1 MVAMMHSST
10 SSGNTLG
17 YDLGDK
23 KDKDQQVHVL
33 HTEGVLISPRDVR
46 TLNKGW
52 NPQDKSQ
59 RQVVKGVA
67 TRVASSL
74 AKQFD
79 SQASLN
85 SRVKYNT
92 GHLIISHPN
101 YDQPRLEQLAKAM
114 GCSVYEVYTKLN
126 LEIMKKLNLTNTQ
139 HVMVHHKGTHCSHD
153 HIAFNRVQ
161 YDGRVVDSSFIK
173 VRCQE
178 AAAEVSQKY
187 GLTVAELGLRKGMS
201 VYDDLRRD
209 VKECLEKALSYPG
222 FRMLLEEKG
231 IDVKFTF
238 RSADLKGIS
247 FSRGGAPISGSKL
260 DRSLSAGNVRQTI
273 RENKEESLQVRE
285 SQQNERKQSKG
296 IKM

>member
-23 KDKDQQVHVL
+23 KDKDQQVHVI

-46 TLNKGW
+46 TLNAGW
-52 NPQDKSQ
+52 NPWDKDQ
-59 RQVVKGVA
+59 RKMVKGVA

-74 AKQFD
+74 SKQFD
-79 SQASLN
+79 SQAALN

-101 YDQPRLEQLAKAM
+101 YDQPRLEQLARTM
-114 GCSVYEVYTKLN
+114 GCDIYGVYKKLN
-126 LEIMKKLNLTNTQ
+126 LEIMQKLNLLNTQ
-139 HVMVHHKGTHCSHD
+139 FVMVHHKGTHCSHD

-161 YDGRVVDSSFIK
+161 YDGKVVDSSFIK
-173 VRCQE
+173 IRCQE
-178 AAAEVSQKY
+178 AAAEVSKKY
-187 GLTVAELGLRKGMS
+187 GLTVAELGLRKGLS

-209 VKECLEKALSYPG
+209 VMECLDNALSIPG

-238 RSADLKGIS
+238 RSSELKGIS

-260 DRSLSAGNVRQTI
+260 DRSLSGPNVKQAI
-273 RENKEESLQVRE
+273 IENREEAMMVKESM
-285 SQQNERKQSKG
+285 QQKQSRG

>member
-1 MVAMMHSST
+1 MHSST

-33 HTEGVLISPRDVR
+33 HTEGVLISPQDVR

-52 NPQDKSQ
+52 NPWDKSQ
-59 RQVVKGVA
+59 RQMVKGVA

-101 YDQPRLEQLAKAM
+101 YDQPRLEQLAKDM
-114 GCSVYEVYTKLN
+114 GCDIYQVYTRLN
-126 LEIMKKLNLTNTQ
+126 IEIMQKLYLMNTQ

-161 YDGRVVDSSFIK
+161 YDGKVVDSSFIK
-173 VRCQE
+173 MRCQK

-187 GLTVAELGLRKGMS
+187 GLTEAKLGIRKGLS

-209 VKECLEKALSYPG
+209 VKECLENALSIPG

-238 RSADLKGIS
+238 RSAVLQGIS
-247 FSRGGAPISGSKL
+247 FSRNGAPISGSKL
-260 DRSLSAGNVRQTI
+260 DRSLSAANVRQTI
-273 RENKEESLQVRE
+273 KENKEESLQMKE
-285 SQQNERKQSKG
+285 SQQNKQSRG
-296 IKM
+296 MKM

>member
-1 MVAMMHSST
+1 MHSST

-33 HTEGVLISPRDVR
+33 HTEGVLISPQDVR

-52 NPQDKSQ
+52 NPWDKSQ
-59 RQVVKGVA
+59 RQMVKGVA
-67 TRVASSL
+67 TRVASSI

-101 YDQPRLEQLAKAM
+101 YDQPRLEQLAKDM
-114 GCSVYEVYTKLN
+114 GCDIYQVYTRLN
-126 LEIMKKLNLTNTQ
+126 IEIMQKLYLMNTQ

-161 YDGRVVDSSFIK
+161 YDGKVVDSSFIK
-173 VRCQE
+173 MRCQK

-187 GLTVAELGLRKGMS
+187 GLTEAKLGIRKGLS

-209 VKECLEKALSYPG
+209 VKECLENALSIPG

-238 RSADLKGIS
+238 RSAVLQGIS
-247 FSRGGAPISGSKL
+247 FSRNGAPISGSKL
-260 DRSLSAGNVRQTI
+260 DRSLSAANVRQTI
-273 RENKEESLQVRE
+273 KENKEESLQMKE
-285 SQQNERKQSKG
+285 SQQNKQSRG
-296 IKM
+296 MKM

>member
-23 KDKDQQVHVL
+23 KDKDQQVHVI

-46 TLNKGW
+46 TLNAGW
-52 NPQDKSQ
+52 NPWDKDQ
-59 RQVVKGVA
+59 RKMVKGVA

-74 AKQFD
+74 SKQFD
-79 SQASLN
+79 SQAALN

-101 YDQPRLEQLAKAM
+101 YDQPRLEQLARTM
-114 GCSVYEVYTKLN
+114 GCDIYGVYKKLN
-126 LEIMKKLNLTNTQ
+126 LEIMQKLNLLNTQ
-139 HVMVHHKGTHCSHD
+139 FVMVHHKGTHCSHD

-161 YDGRVVDSSFIK
+161 YDGKVVDSSFIK
-173 VRCQE
+173 LRCQE
-178 AAAEVSQKY
+178 AAAEVSKKY
-187 GLTVAELGLRKGMS
+187 GLTVAELGLRKGLS

-209 VKECLEKALSYPG
+209 VMECLDNALSIPG

-238 RSADLKGIS
+238 RSSELKGIS

-260 DRSLSAGNVRQTI
+260 DRSLSDPT
-273 RENKEESLQVRE
+273 
-285 SQQNERKQSKG
+285 
-296 IKM
+296 

>member
-23 KDKDQQVHVL
+23 KDKDQQVHVI

-46 TLNKGW
+46 TLNAGW
-52 NPQDKSQ
+52 NPWDKDQ
-59 RQVVKGVA
+59 RKMVKGVA

-74 AKQFD
+74 SKQFD
-79 SQASLN
+79 SQAALN

-101 YDQPRLEQLAKAM
+101 YDQPRLEQLARTM
-114 GCSVYEVYTKLN
+114 GFDIYGVYKKLN
-126 LEIMKKLNLTNTQ
+126 LEIMQKLNLLNTQ
-139 HVMVHHKGTHCSHD
+139 FVMVHHKGTHCSHD

-161 YDGRVVDSSFIK
+161 YDGKVVDSSFIK
-173 VRCQE
+173 LRCQE
-178 AAAEVSQKY
+178 AAAEVSKKY
-187 GLTVAELGLRKGMS
+187 GLTVAELGLRKGLS

-209 VKECLEKALSYPG
+209 VMECLDNALSIPG

-238 RSADLKGIS
+238 RSSELKGIS

-260 DRSLSAGNVRQTI
+260 DRSLSGPNVKQAI
-273 RENKEESLQVRE
+273 IENREEAMMVKESM
-285 SQQNERKQSKG
+285 QQKQSRG

>member
-1 MVAMMHSST
+1 MHSST

-33 HTEGVLISPRDVR
+33 HTEGVLISPQDVR

-52 NPQDKSQ
+52 NPWDKSQ
-59 RQVVKGVA
+59 RQMVKGVA

-101 YDQPRLEQLAKAM
+101 YDQPRLEQLAKDM
-114 GCSVYEVYTKLN
+114 GCDIYQVYTRLN
-126 LEIMKKLNLTNTQ
+126 IEIMQKLYLMNTQ

-161 YDGRVVDSSFIK
+161 YDGKVVDSSFIK
-173 VRCQE
+173 MRCQK

-187 GLTVAELGLRKGMS
+187 GLTEAKLGIRKGLS

-209 VKECLEKALSYPG
+209 VKECLENALSIPG

-238 RSADLKGIS
+238 RSAVLQGIS
-247 FSRGGAPISGSKL
+247 FSRNGAPISGSKL
-260 DRSLSAGNVRQTI
+260 DRSLSAANVRQTI
-273 RENKEESLQVRE
+273 KENKEESLQMKE
-285 SQQNERKQSKG
+285 SQQIKQSRG
-296 IKM
+296 MKM

>member
-1 MVAMMHSST
+1 MIAMMHSST

-23 KDKDQQVHVL
+23 KDKDQQVHVI

-46 TLNKGW
+46 TLNAGW
-52 NPQDKSQ
+52 NPWDNDQ
-59 RQVVKGVA
+59 RKMVKGVA

-74 AKQFD
+74 SKQFD

-92 GHLIISHPN
+92 GHLIISHPD
-101 YDQPRLEQLAKAM
+101 YDRPRLEQLARTM
-114 GCSVYEVYTKLN
+114 GCDRYGVYKMLN
-126 LEIMKKLNLTNTQ
+126 LEIMKKLNLLNTQ
-139 HVMVHHKGTHCSHD
+139 YVMVHHKGTHCSHD

-161 YDGRVVDSSFIK
+161 YDGKVVDSSFIK
-173 VRCQE
+173 IRCQE

-187 GLTVAELGLRKGMS
+187 GLTVAKLGIRKGLS

-209 VKECLEKALSYPG
+209 VKDCLENALSIPG
-222 FRMLLEEKG
+222 FRMLLEKKG

-238 RSADLKGIS
+238 SSGDLKGIS
-247 FSRGGAPISGSKL
+247 FSRDGAPIPGSKL
-260 DRSLSAGNVRQTI
+260 DRSLSAANVRQTI
-273 RENKEESLQVRE
+273 KENKEESLWMKE
-285 SQQNERKQSKG
+285 SQQIKQSRG

>member
-1 MVAMMHSST
+1 MIAMMHSST

-23 KDKDQQVHVL
+23 KDKDQQVHVI

-46 TLNKGW
+46 TLNAGW
-52 NPQDKSQ
+52 NPWDKDQ
-59 RQVVKGVA
+59 RKMVKGVA

-74 AKQFD
+74 SKQFD

-101 YDQPRLEQLAKAM
+101 YDQPRLEQLARTM
-114 GCSVYEVYTKLN
+114 GCDIYGVYKKLN
-126 LEIMKKLNLTNTQ
+126 LEIMQKLNLLNTQ
-139 HVMVHHKGTHCSHD
+139 FVMVHHKGTHCSHD

-161 YDGRVVDSSFIK
+161 YDGKVVDSSFIK
-173 VRCQE
+173 LRCQE
-178 AAAEVSQKY
+178 AAAEVSKKY
-187 GLTVAELGLRKGMS
+187 GLTVAELGLRKGLS

-209 VKECLEKALSYPG
+209 VMECLDNALSIPG

-238 RSADLKGIS
+238 RSSELKGIS

-260 DRSLSAGNVRQTI
+260 DRSLSGPNVKQAI
-273 RENKEESLQVRE
+273 IENREEAMMVKESM
-285 SQQNERKQSKG
+285 QQKQSRG

>member
-33 HTEGVLISPRDVR
+33 HTEGVLISPQDVR

-52 NPQDKSQ
+52 NPWDKSQ
-59 RQVVKGVA
+59 RQMVKGVA

-101 YDQPRLEQLAKAM
+101 YDQPRLEQLAKDM
-114 GCSVYEVYTKLN
+114 GCDIYQVYTRLN
-126 LEIMKKLNLTNTQ
+126 IEIMQKLYLMNTQ

-161 YDGRVVDSSFIK
+161 YDGKVVDSSFIK
-173 VRCQE
+173 MRCQK

-187 GLTVAELGLRKGMS
+187 GLTEAKLGIRKGLS
-201 VYDDLRRD
+201 VYDDLRKD
-209 VKECLEKALSYPG
+209 VKECLENALSIPG
-222 FRMLLEEKG
+222 FRMLLEDKG

-238 RSADLKGIS
+238 RSAVLQGIS
-247 FSRGGAPISGSKL
+247 FSRNGAPISGSKL
-260 DRSLSAGNVRQTI
+260 DRSLSAANVRQTI
-273 RENKEESLQVRE
+273 KENKEESLQMKE
-285 SQQNERKQSKG
+285 SQQIKQSRG
-296 IKM
+296 MKM

>member
-23 KDKDQQVHVL
+23 KDKDQQVHVI

-46 TLNKGW
+46 TLNAGW
-52 NPQDKSQ
+52 NPWDKDQ
-59 RQVVKGVA
+59 RKMVKGVA

-74 AKQFD
+74 SKQFD
-79 SQASLN
+79 SQAALN

-101 YDQPRLEQLAKAM
+101 YDQPRLEQLARTM
-114 GCSVYEVYTKLN
+114 GCDIYGVYKKLN
-126 LEIMKKLNLTNTQ
+126 LEIMQKLNLLNTQ
-139 HVMVHHKGTHCSHD
+139 FVMVHHKGTHCSHD

-161 YDGRVVDSSFIK
+161 YDGKVVDSSFIK
-173 VRCQE
+173 LRCQE
-178 AAAEVSQKY
+178 AAAEVSKKY
-187 GLTVAELGLRKGMS
+187 GLTVAELGLRKGLS

-209 VKECLEKALSYPG
+209 VMECLDNALSIPG

-238 RSADLKGIS
+238 RSSELKGIS

-260 DRSLSAGNVRQTI
+260 DRSLSGPNVKQAI
-273 RENKEESLQVRE
+273 IENREEAMMVKESM
-285 SQQNERKQSKG
+285 QQKQSRG

>member
-33 HTEGVLISPRDVR
+33 HTEGVLISPQDVR

-52 NPQDKSQ
+52 NPWDKSQ
-59 RQVVKGVA
+59 RQMVKGVA

-101 YDQPRLEQLAKAM
+101 YDQPRLEQLAKDM
-114 GCSVYEVYTKLN
+114 GCDIYQVYTRLN
-126 LEIMKKLNLTNTQ
+126 IEIMQKLYLMDTQ

-161 YDGRVVDSSFIK
+161 YDGKVVDSSFIK
-173 VRCQE
+173 MRCQK

-187 GLTVAELGLRKGMS
+187 GLTEAKLGIRKGLS
-201 VYDDLRRD
+201 VYDDLRKD
-209 VKECLEKALSYPG
+209 VKECLENALSIPG
-222 FRMLLEEKG
+222 FRMLLEDKG

-238 RSADLKGIS
+238 RSAVLQGIS
-247 FSRGGAPISGSKL
+247 FSRNGAPISGSKL
-260 DRSLSAGNVRQTI
+260 DRSLSAANVRQTI
-273 RENKEESLQVRE
+273 KENKEESLQMKE
-285 SQQNERKQSKG
+285 SQQIKQSRG
-296 IKM
+296 MKM

>member
-33 HTEGVLISPRDVR
+33 HTEGVLISPQDVR

-52 NPQDKSQ
+52 NPWDKSQ
-59 RQVVKGVA
+59 RQMVKGVA

-101 YDQPRLEQLAKAM
+101 YDQPRLEQLAKDM
-114 GCSVYEVYTKLN
+114 GCDIYQVYTRLN
-126 LEIMKKLNLTNTQ
+126 IEIMQKLYLMNTQ

-161 YDGRVVDSSFIK
+161 YDGKVVDSSFIK
-173 VRCQE
+173 MRCQK

-187 GLTVAELGLRKGMS
+187 GLTEAKLGIRKGMS

-209 VKECLEKALSYPG
+209 VKECLENALSIPG

-238 RSADLKGIS
+238 HSAVLQGIS
-247 FSRGGAPISGSKL
+247 FSRNGAPISGSKL
-260 DRSLSAGNVRQTI
+260 DRSLSAANVRQTI
-273 RENKEESLQVRE
+273 KENKEESLQMKE
-285 SQQNERKQSKG
+285 SQQIKQSRG
-296 IKM
+296 MKM

>member
-1 MVAMMHSST
+1 MIAMMHSST

-23 KDKDQQVHVL
+23 KDKDQQVHVI

-46 TLNKGW
+46 TLNAGW
-52 NPQDKSQ
+52 NPWDNDQ
-59 RQVVKGVA
+59 RKVVKGVA

-74 AKQFD
+74 SKQFD
-79 SQASLN
+79 SQAALN

-101 YDQPRLEQLAKAM
+101 YDQPRLEQLARTM
-114 GCSVYEVYTKLN
+114 GCDIYGVYKKLN
-126 LEIMKKLNLTNTQ
+126 LEIMQRLNLTNTQ
-139 HVMVHHKGTHCSHD
+139 YVMVHHKGTHCSHD

-161 YDGRVVDSSFIK
+161 YDGKVVDSSFIK
-173 VRCQE
+173 LRCQE
-178 AAAEVSQKY
+178 AAAEVSRKH
-187 GLTVAELGLRKGMS
+187 GLTVAELGLRKGLS

-209 VKECLEKALSYPG
+209 VMECLDNALSIPG

-238 RSADLKGIS
+238 RSSELKGIS

-260 DRSLSAGNVRQTI
+260 DRSLSGPNVKQAI
-273 RENKEESLQVRE
+273 IENREGAMKVKESM
-285 SQQNERKQSKG
+285 QQKQSRG

>member
-23 KDKDQQVHVL
+23 KDKDQQVHVI

-46 TLNKGW
+46 TLNAGW
-52 NPQDKSQ
+52 NPWDKDQ
-59 RQVVKGVA
+59 RKMVKGVA

-74 AKQFD
+74 SKQFD
-79 SQASLN
+79 SQAALN

-101 YDQPRLEQLAKAM
+101 YDQPRLEQLARTM
-114 GCSVYEVYTKLN
+114 GCDIYGVYKKLN
-126 LEIMKKLNLTNTQ
+126 LEIMQKLNLLNTQ
-139 HVMVHHKGTHCSHD
+139 FLMVHHKGTHCSHD

-161 YDGRVVDSSFIK
+161 YDGKVVDSSFIK
-173 VRCQE
+173 LRCQE
-178 AAAEVSQKY
+178 AAAEVSKKY
-187 GLTVAELGLRKGMS
+187 GLTVAELGLRKGLS

-209 VKECLEKALSYPG
+209 VMECLDNALSIPG

-238 RSADLKGIS
+238 RSSELKGIS

-260 DRSLSAGNVRQTI
+260 DRSLSGPNVKQAI
-273 RENKEESLQVRE
+273 IENREEAMMVKESM
-285 SQQNERKQSKG
+285 QQKQSRG

>member
-1 MVAMMHSST
+1 MHSST

-23 KDKDQQVHVL
+23 KDKDQQVHVI

-46 TLNKGW
+46 TLNAGW
-52 NPQDKSQ
+52 NPWDKDQ
-59 RQVVKGVA
+59 RKMVKGVA

-74 AKQFD
+74 SKQFD
-79 SQASLN
+79 SQAALN

-101 YDQPRLEQLAKAM
+101 YDQPRLEQLARTM
-114 GCSVYEVYTKLN
+114 GCDIYGVYKKLN
-126 LEIMKKLNLTNTQ
+126 LEIMQKLNLLNTQ
-139 HVMVHHKGTHCSHD
+139 FVMVHHKGTHCSHD

-161 YDGRVVDSSFIK
+161 YDGKVVDSSFIK
-173 VRCQE
+173 LRCQE
-178 AAAEVSQKY
+178 AAAEVSKKY
-187 GLTVAELGLRKGMS
+187 GLTVAELGLRKGLS

-209 VKECLEKALSYPG
+209 VMECLDNALSIPG

-238 RSADLKGIS
+238 RSSELKGIS

-260 DRSLSAGNVRQTI
+260 DRSLSGPNVKQAI
-273 RENKEESLQVRE
+273 IENREEAMMVKESM
-285 SQQNERKQSKG
+285 QQKQSRG

>member
-1 MVAMMHSST
+1 MMHSST

-23 KDKDQQVHVL
+23 KDKDQQVHVI

-46 TLNKGW
+46 TLNAGW
-52 NPQDKSQ
+52 NPWDKDQ
-59 RQVVKGVA
+59 RKMVKGVA

-74 AKQFD
+74 SKQFD
-79 SQASLN
+79 SQAALN

-101 YDQPRLEQLAKAM
+101 YDQPRLEQLARTM
-114 GCSVYEVYTKLN
+114 GCDIYGVYKKLN
-126 LEIMKKLNLTNTQ
+126 LEIMQKLNLLNTQ
-139 HVMVHHKGTHCSHD
+139 FVMVHHKGTHCSHD

-161 YDGRVVDSSFIK
+161 YDGKVVDSSFIK
-173 VRCQE
+173 LRCQE
-178 AAAEVSQKY
+178 AAAEVSKKY
-187 GLTVAELGLRKGMS
+187 GLTVAELGLRKGLS

-209 VKECLEKALSYPG
+209 VMECLDNALSIPG

-238 RSADLKGIS
+238 RSSELKGIS

-260 DRSLSAGNVRQTI
+260 DRSLSGPNVKQAI
-273 RENKEESLQVRE
+273 IENREEAMMVKESM
-285 SQQNERKQSKG
+285 QQKQSRG

>member
-1 MVAMMHSST
+1 MIAMMHSST

-23 KDKDQQVHVL
+23 KDKDQQVHVI

-46 TLNKGW
+46 TLNAGW
-52 NPQDKSQ
+52 NPWDNDQ
-59 RQVVKGVA
+59 RKMVKGVA

-74 AKQFD
+74 SKQFD
-79 SQASLN
+79 SQAALN

-101 YDQPRLEQLAKAM
+101 YDQPRLEQLARTM
-114 GCSVYEVYTKLN
+114 GCDIYGVYKKLN
-126 LEIMKKLNLTNTQ
+126 LEIMQKLNLLNTQ
-139 HVMVHHKGTHCSHD
+139 FVMVHHKGTHCSHD

-161 YDGRVVDSSFIK
+161 YDGKVVDSSFIK
-173 VRCQE
+173 LRCQE
-178 AAAEVSQKY
+178 AAAEVSKKY
-187 GLTVAELGLRKGMS
+187 GLTVAELGLRKGLS

-209 VKECLEKALSYPG
+209 VMECLDNALSIPG

-238 RSADLKGIS
+238 RSSELKGIS

-260 DRSLSAGNVRQTI
+260 DRSLSGPNVKQAI
-273 RENKEESLQVRE
+273 IENREEAMMVKESM
-285 SQQNERKQSKG
+285 QQKQSRG

>member
-23 KDKDQQVHVL
+23 KDKDQQVHVI

-46 TLNKGW
+46 TLNAGW
-52 NPQDKSQ
+52 NPWDKDQ
-59 RQVVKGVA
+59 RKMVKGVA

-74 AKQFD
+74 SKQFD
-79 SQASLN
+79 SQAALN

-101 YDQPRLEQLAKAM
+101 YDQPRLEQLARTM
-114 GCSVYEVYTKLN
+114 GCDIYGVYKKLN
-126 LEIMKKLNLTNTQ
+126 LEIMQKLNLLNTQ
-139 HVMVHHKGTHCSHD
+139 FVMVHHKGTHCSHD

-161 YDGRVVDSSFIK
+161 YDGKVVDSSFIK
-173 VRCQE
+173 LRCQE
-178 AAAEVSQKY
+178 AAAEVSRKY
-187 GLTVAELGLRKGMS
+187 GLTVAELGLRKGLS

-209 VKECLEKALSYPG
+209 VMECLDNALSIPG

-238 RSADLKGIS
+238 RSSELKGIS

-260 DRSLSAGNVRQTI
+260 DRSLSGPNVKQAI
-273 RENKEESLQVRE
+273 IENREEAMMVKESM
-285 SQQNERKQSKG
+285 QQKQSRG

>member
-23 KDKDQQVHVL
+23 KDKDQQVHVI

-46 TLNKGW
+46 TLNAGW
-52 NPQDKSQ
+52 NPWDKDQ
-59 RQVVKGVA
+59 RKMVKGVA

-74 AKQFD
+74 SKQFD
-79 SQASLN
+79 SQAALN
-85 SRVKYNT
+85 SRVKYNP

-101 YDQPRLEQLAKAM
+101 YDQPRLEQLARTM
-114 GCSVYEVYTKLN
+114 GCDIYGVYKKLN
-126 LEIMKKLNLTNTQ
+126 LEIMQKLNLLNTQ
-139 HVMVHHKGTHCSHD
+139 FVMVHHKGTHCSHD

-161 YDGRVVDSSFIK
+161 YDGKVVDSSFIK
-173 VRCQE
+173 LRCQE
-178 AAAEVSQKY
+178 AAAEVSKKY
-187 GLTVAELGLRKGMS
+187 GLTVAELGLRKGLS
-201 VYDDLRRD
+201 VYDALRSD
-209 VKECLEKALSYPG
+209 VMECLDNALSIPG

-238 RSADLKGIS
+238 RSSELKGIS

-260 DRSLSAGNVRQTI
+260 DRSLSGPNVKQAI
-273 RENKEESLQVRE
+273 IENREEAMMVKESM
-285 SQQNERKQSKG
+285 QQKQSRG

>member
-23 KDKDQQVHVL
+23 KDKDQQVHVI

-46 TLNKGW
+46 TLNAGW
-52 NPQDKSQ
+52 NPWDKDQ
-59 RQVVKGVA
+59 RKVVKGVA

-74 AKQFD
+74 SKQFD
-79 SQASLN
+79 SQAALN

-101 YDQPRLEQLAKAM
+101 YDQPRLEQLARTM
-114 GCSVYEVYTKLN
+114 GCDIYGVYKKLN
-126 LEIMKKLNLTNTQ
+126 LEIMQRLNLTNTQ
-139 HVMVHHKGTHCSHD
+139 YVMVHHKGTHCSHD

-161 YDGRVVDSSFIK
+161 YDGKVVDSSFIK
-173 VRCQE
+173 LRCQE
-178 AAAEVSQKY
+178 AAAEVSKKY
-187 GLTVAELGLRKGMS
+187 GLTVAELGLRKGLS

-209 VKECLEKALSYPG
+209 VMECLDNALSIPG

-238 RSADLKGIS
+238 RSSELKGIS

-260 DRSLSAGNVRQTI
+260 DRSLSGPNVKQAI
-273 RENKEESLQVRE
+273 IENREEAMMVKESM
-285 SQQNERKQSKG
+285 QQKQSRG

>member
-33 HTEGVLISPRDVR
+33 HTEGVLISPQDVR

-52 NPQDKSQ
+52 NPWDKSQ
-59 RQVVKGVA
+59 RQMVKGVA

-101 YDQPRLEQLAKAM
+101 YDQPRLEQLAKDM
-114 GCSVYEVYTKLN
+114 GCDIYQVYTRLN
-126 LEIMKKLNLTNTQ
+126 IEIMQKLYLMNTQ

-161 YDGRVVDSSFIK
+161 YDGKVVDSSFIK
-173 VRCQE
+173 MRCQK

-187 GLTVAELGLRKGMS
+187 GLTEAKLGIRKGLS

-209 VKECLEKALSYPG
+209 VKECLENALSIPG

-238 RSADLKGIS
+238 RSAVLQGIS
-247 FSRGGAPISGSKL
+247 FSRNGAPISGSKL
-260 DRSLSAGNVRQTI
+260 DRSLSAANVRQTI
-273 RENKEESLQVRE
+273 KENKEESLQMKE
-285 SQQNERKQSKG
+285 SQQNKQSRG
-296 IKM
+296 MKM

>member
-33 HTEGVLISPRDVR
+33 HTEGVLISPQDVR

-52 NPQDKSQ
+52 NPWDKSQ
-59 RQVVKGVA
+59 RQMVKGVA

-101 YDQPRLEQLAKAM
+101 YDQPRLEQLAKDM
-114 GCSVYEVYTKLN
+114 GCDIYQVYTRLN
-126 LEIMKKLNLTNTQ
+126 IEIMQKLYLMNTQ

-161 YDGRVVDSSFIK
+161 YDGKVVDSSFIK
-173 VRCQE
+173 MRCQK

-187 GLTVAELGLRKGMS
+187 GLTEAKLGIRKGLS

-209 VKECLEKALSYPG
+209 VKECLENALSIPG

-238 RSADLKGIS
+238 RSAVLQGIS
-247 FSRGGAPISGSKL
+247 FSRNGAPISGSKL
-260 DRSLSAGNVRQTI
+260 DRSLSAANVRQTI
-273 RENKEESLQVRE
+273 KENKEESLQMKE
-285 SQQNERKQSKG
+285 SQQIKQSRG
-296 IKM
+296 MKM

>member
-33 HTEGVLISPRDVR
+33 HTEGVLISPQDVR

-52 NPQDKSQ
+52 NPWDKSQ
-59 RQVVKGVA
+59 RQMVKGVA

-101 YDQPRLEQLAKAM
+101 YDQPRLEQSAKDM
-114 GCSVYEVYTKLN
+114 GCDIYQVYTRLN
-126 LEIMKKLNLTNTQ
+126 IEIMQKLYLMNTQ

-161 YDGRVVDSSFIK
+161 YDGKVVDSSFIK
-173 VRCQE
+173 MRCQK

-187 GLTVAELGLRKGMS
+187 GLTEAKLGIRKGLS

-209 VKECLEKALSYPG
+209 VKECLENALSIPG

-238 RSADLKGIS
+238 RSAVLQGIS
-247 FSRGGAPISGSKL
+247 FSRNGAPISGSKL
-260 DRSLSAGNVRQTI
+260 DRSLSAANVRQTI
-273 RENKEESLQVRE
+273 KENKEESLQMKE
-285 SQQNERKQSKG
+285 SQQNKQSRG
-296 IKM
+296 MKM

>member
-23 KDKDQQVHVL
+23 KDKDQQVHVI
-33 HTEGVLISPRDVR
+33 HTEGVLISPRDGR
-46 TLNKGW
+46 TLNAGW
-52 NPQDKSQ
+52 KPWDKDQ
-59 RQVVKGVA
+59 RKMVKGVA

-74 AKQFD
+74 SKQFD
-79 SQASLN
+79 SQAALN

-92 GHLIISHPN
+92 GHLIISHPS
-101 YDQPRLEQLAKAM
+101 YDQPRLEQLARTM
-114 GCSVYEVYTKLN
+114 GCDIYGVYKKLN
-126 LEIMKKLNLTNTQ
+126 LEIMQKLNLLNTQ
-139 HVMVHHKGTHCSHD
+139 FVMVHHKGTHCSHD

-161 YDGRVVDSSFIK
+161 YDGKVVDSSFIK
-173 VRCQE
+173 LRCQE
-178 AAAEVSQKY
+178 AAAEVSKKY
-187 GLTVAELGLRKGMS
+187 GLTVAELGLRKGLS

-209 VKECLEKALSYPG
+209 VMECLDNALSIPG

-238 RSADLKGIS
+238 RSSELKGIS

-260 DRSLSAGNVRQTI
+260 DRSLSGPNVKQAI
-273 RENKEESLQVRE
+273 IENREEAMMVKESM
-285 SQQNERKQSKG
+285 QQKQSRG

>member
-33 HTEGVLISPRDVR
+33 HTEGVLISPQDVR

-52 NPQDKSQ
+52 NPWDKSQ
-59 RQVVKGVA
+59 RQMVKGVA

-101 YDQPRLEQLAKAM
+101 YDQPRLEQLAKDM
-114 GCSVYEVYTKLN
+114 GCDIYQVYTRLN
-126 LEIMKKLNLTNTQ
+126 IEIMQKLYLMNTQ

-161 YDGRVVDSSFIK
+161 YDGKVVDSSFIK
-173 VRCQE
+173 MRCQK

-187 GLTVAELGLRKGMS
+187 GLTEAKLGIRKGLS
-201 VYDDLRRD
+201 VYDDLRKD
-209 VKECLEKALSYPG
+209 VKECLENALSIPG

-238 RSADLKGIS
+238 RSAVLQGIS
-247 FSRGGAPISGSKL
+247 FSRNGAPISGSKL
-260 DRSLSAGNVRQTI
+260 DRSLSAANVRQTI
-273 RENKEESLQVRE
+273 KENKEESLQMKE
-285 SQQNERKQSKG
+285 SQQIKQSRG
-296 IKM
+296 MKM

>member
-1 MVAMMHSST
+1 MHSST

-33 HTEGVLISPRDVR
+33 HTEGVLISPQDVR

-52 NPQDKSQ
+52 NPWDKSQ
-59 RQVVKGVA
+59 RQMVKGVA

-101 YDQPRLEQLAKAM
+101 YDQPRLEQLAKDM
-114 GCSVYEVYTKLN
+114 GCDIYQVYTRLN
-126 LEIMKKLNLTNTQ
+126 IEIMQKLYLMNTQ

-161 YDGRVVDSSFIK
+161 YDGKVVDSSFIK
-173 VRCQE
+173 MRCQK

-187 GLTVAELGLRKGMS
+187 GLTEAKLGIRKGMS

-209 VKECLEKALSYPG
+209 VKECLENALSIPG

-238 RSADLKGIS
+238 RSAVLQGIS
-247 FSRGGAPISGSKL
+247 FSRNGAPISGSKL
-260 DRSLSAGNVRQTI
+260 DRSLSAANVRQTI
-273 RENKEESLQVRE
+273 KENKEESLQMKE
-285 SQQNERKQSKG
+285 SQQIKQSRG
-296 IKM
+296 MKM

>member
-1 MVAMMHSST
+1 MIAMMHSST

-23 KDKDQQVHVL
+23 KDKDQQVHVI

-46 TLNKGW
+46 TLNAGW
-52 NPQDKSQ
+52 NPWDKDQ
-59 RQVVKGVA
+59 RKMVKGVA

-74 AKQFD
+74 SKQFD
-79 SQASLN
+79 SQAALN

-101 YDQPRLEQLAKAM
+101 YDQPRLEQLARTM
-114 GCSVYEVYTKLN
+114 GCDIYGVYKKLN
-126 LEIMKKLNLTNTQ
+126 LEIMQKLNLLNTQ
-139 HVMVHHKGTHCSHD
+139 FVMVHHKGTHCSHD

-161 YDGRVVDSSFIK
+161 YDGKVVDSSFIK
-173 VRCQE
+173 LRCQE
-178 AAAEVSQKY
+178 AAAEVSKKY
-187 GLTVAELGLRKGMS
+187 GLTVAELGLRKGLS

-209 VKECLEKALSYPG
+209 VMECLDNALSIPG

-238 RSADLKGIS
+238 RSSELKGIS

-260 DRSLSAGNVRQTI
+260 DRSLSGPNVKQAI
-273 RENKEESLQVRE
+273 IENREEAMMVKESM
-285 SQQNERKQSKG
+285 QQKQSRG

>member
-33 HTEGVLISPRDVR
+33 HTEGVLISPQDVR

-52 NPQDKSQ
+52 NPWDKSQ
-59 RQVVKGVA
+59 RQMVKGVA

-101 YDQPRLEQLAKAM
+101 YDQPRLEQLAKDM
-114 GCSVYEVYTKLN
+114 GCDIYQVYTRLN
-126 LEIMKKLNLTNTQ
+126 IEIMQKLYLMNTQ

-161 YDGRVVDSSFIK
+161 YDGKVVDSSFIK
-173 VRCQE
+173 MRCQK

-187 GLTVAELGLRKGMS
+187 GLTEAKLGIRKGLS

-209 VKECLEKALSYPG
+209 VKECLENALSIPG

-238 RSADLKGIS
+238 RSAVLQGIS
-247 FSRGGAPISGSKL
+247 FSRNGAPISGSKL
-260 DRSLSAGNVRQTI
+260 DRSLSAANVRQTI
-273 RENKEESLQVRE
+273 KENKEESLWMKE
-285 SQQNERKQSKG
+285 SQQIKQSRG